1 MKGAII
7 DLLLLLFLKLEK
19 ETEQLEEGK
28 SLDIFGEII
37 VAETNMIKEYSK
49 NESGLVGLPKEYTSY
64 IIEKFLLLLCKYS
77 GKFNKDLFLLLSI
90 DTKESGGS

>member
-28 SLDIFGEII
+28 SLDILGEII
-37 VAETNMIKEYSK
+37 VQETNMIK
-49 NESGLVGLPKEYTSY
+49 
-64 IIEKFLLLLCKYS
+64 
-77 GKFNKDLFLLLSI
+77 
-90 DTKESGGS
+90 